1 MQNFWDER
9 YGQEQYAYGETPNE
23 YLKSKL
29 AGLPKGKVLF
39 PLEGEGRNAV
49 FAAKTGWQVSA
60 FDQSKEGKKKAELLA
75 KKNGVHIDY
84 AVSDMENVS
93 YPENSFDALV
103 LVYAHFPLSER
114 KRYHQKLAS
123 FLKKGGILI
132 IEGFSKEHIEKQTA
146 NPNVG
151 GPKDETMLYDLEGL
165 KSDFQGFDFMESY
178 ETDIELQEGVC
189 HVGTA
194 SVVRIYGIRN

>member
-1 MQNFWDER
+1 MQDFWDKR
-9 YGQEQYAYGETPNE
+9 YKQEQYAYGETPNE

-75 KKNGVHIDY
+75 QKNGVHIDY

-93 YPENSFDALV
+93 YPENSFDVLV
-103 LVYAHFPLSER
+103 LVYAHFPLIER
-114 KRYHQKLAS
+114 KRYHQKLVS
-123 FLKKGGILI
+123 LLKKGGILI
-132 IEGFSKEHIEKQTA
+132 IEGFSKGHIEKQKV

-151 GPKDETMLYDLEGL
+151 GPKDETMLYDLEEL
-165 KSDFQGFDFMESY
+165 KNDFQGFDFMESY
-178 ETDIELQEGVC
+178 ETDIELQEGIC